1 MFIYTRWEKS
11 MLTCTICSE
20 SFNTV
25 EEYLNHMLGHK
36 VVESKEISVS
46 RTCKTCSVT
55 STFFDKYKRI
65 CRSCVNNNLHRC
77 TSCNKVKHASAFHKN
92 NTSGR
97 CAACKRR
104 SWPTAALE
112 TSEKSSVDVEIRKQG
127 GLSMLSDEA
136 KEDIKKML
144 AEIQEYYD
152 SNGECGKKHKF
163 IEICRKHDIKES
175 TLQYWMRKG
184 IFQRPTRLSEAEQSD
199 SSE

>member
-1 MFIYTRWEKS
+1 

-104 SWPTAALE
+104 TTALE
-112 TSEKSSVDVEIRKQG
+112 TSEHARGSSESSEKSSIDVEIRKQG

-144 AEIQEYYD
+144 AEIQEYYN
-152 SNGECGKKHKF
+152 SNGERGKKHKF